1 MEVAGGTGSVMYARA
16 GIISPHAVG
25 STVSRRRDTIRAVML
40 RSVSVLAVAALVLC
54 AAAASADD
62 SPRLAYD
69 APALKWTE
77 ALPLGNGRIGA
88 MLFGGPAEERLQI
101 ADGTLWGG
109 VPRDYANAGAAAH
122 LDEIRRL
129 IFAGQVRE
137 AEALSAKVMGQPPLL
152 MPFQPCCDLR
162 LRFPGHESATG
173 YTRELRLDDA
183 VAAVTYTVGDT
194 QYRREVLASFPD
206 QVVLIRLTAS
216 RPRRLSF
223 SIGLDS
229 PQEATAAVAAG
240 QDTLQLAGQ
249 IQPRQNPPRA
259 WTGSW
264 DTPGMRFAAVAR
276 VAIDG
281 GTVRA
286 AGNRL
291 EIDGADAATV
301 ILGTGTSFVTFA
313 DISADASDRA
323 RAVVEAAASHP
334 FDRLRAR
341 HVADVRPL
349 FSRARLSLGASTAPG
364 TTDRRI
370 ARFGEAQDPALVALQ
385 WAFGRYLLIAASRPG
400 GQPANL
406 QGIWNESMLPPWGGK
421 MTTNINFQMNYWLA
435 DTGDLW
441 ETQAP
446 LWTTIA
452 DLRMT
457 GATVARAHYRARG
470 WVVHHNTDL
479 WRAATPVDG
488 AWGLWPMGQAWLAN
502 QMWDHYAFSG
512 DMTFLRDTA
521 YPAMKEAAQFALD
534 TLVPAPAGSRF
545 AGRLV
550 TNPSTS
556 PENRYLLDGA
566 PVHLTYG
573 ATMDI
578 QLVQEL
584 FDNTVRAAAAL
595 GVDREFA
602 AAVQA
607 AGRQLPPLQVGARG
621 QLQEWIEDYA
631 EVEPDHRHVSHLY
644 ALYPGHGISL
654 ERTPALAQ
662 AARRSLELRGDGG
675 TGWALVWKSALWAR
689 LRDAGRAY
697 ANLQLVLAKNTL
709 PNLFA
714 LHPPFQIDGNFGATA
729 AITEMLVQ
737 STSDRITVLPA
748 LPRQWPEG
756 SLTGVRVRGGGRV
769 DMSWKEGRLTQ
780 LTLSSDRAATYAIA
794 YGNHVAQVRLAAG
807 ESRTWTGERPGS

>member
-1 MEVAGGTGSVMYARA
+1 
-16 GIISPHAVG
+16 
-25 STVSRRRDTIRAVML
+25 ML
-40 RSVSVLAVAALVLC
+40 RLSAVLTFALWLC
-54 AAAASADD
+54 AAGASADD
-62 SPRLAYD
+62 RPRLAYD

-88 MLFGGPAEERLQI
+88 MVFGGPEEERLQI
-101 ADGTLWGG
+101 AESTLWGG
-109 VPRDYANAGAAAH
+109 GPRDYTNPEAASH
-122 LDEIRRL
+122 LDDIRRL
-129 IFAGQVRE
+129 IFDGRVKE
-137 AEALSAKVMGQPPLL
+137 AEALSARVMGRPPLL
-152 MPFQPCCDLR
+152 MPFQPLCDLR
-162 LRFPGHESATG
+162 IRFPGHAEAAG
-173 YTRELRLDDA
+173 YTRELQLADA
-183 VAAVTYTVGDT
+183 VATVTYTVGDT

-206 QVVLIRLTAS
+206 QVVAVRLTAS
-216 RPRRLSF
+216 RPGRLSF

-229 PQEATAAVAAG
+229 PQPATEVVSAG
-240 QDTLQLAGQ
+240 RDTLQLTGQ
-249 IQPRQNPPRA
+249 VQPRQNPARS

-264 DTPGMRFAAVAR
+264 DTPGVRFAALVR

-281 GTVRA
+281 GAVRPA
-286 AGNRL
+286 DNRL
-291 EIDGADAATV
+291 EVTGADAATLIV
-301 ILGTGTSFVTFA
+301 AAGTSFVSFA
-313 DISADASDRA
+313 DISGDAEGRTRA
-323 RAVVEAAASHP
+323 LAEKAASHP

-341 HVADVRPL
+341 HVADFNAL
-349 FSRARLSLGASTAPG
+349 FARARLRLGSATSAETTG
-364 TTDRRI
+364 QTTDRRV
-370 ARFGEAQDPALVALQ
+370 ARFGDTQDPALVALQ
-385 WAFGRYLLIAASRPG
+385 WAFGRYLLISSSRPG

-406 QGIWNESMLPPWGGK
+406 QGIWNESMLPPWGSK

-446 LWTTIA
+446 LWTAIG
-452 DLRMT
+452 DLRET
-457 GATVARAHYRARG
+457 GARAASAHYRARG

-502 QMWDHYAFSG
+502 QMWDHYEFSR
-512 DMTFLRDTA
+512 DATFLRDTA
-521 YPAMKEAAQFALD
+521 YPAMKAAAQFALD
-534 TLVPAPAGSRF
+534 TLVTAPAGSRF

-556 PENRYLLDGA
+556 PENRYLLGGA

-584 FDNTVRAAAAL
+584 FDNCARAAAVL
-595 GVDREFA
+595 GMDRDFA
-602 AAVQA
+602 AELTRA
-607 AGRQLPPLQVGARG
+607 AQRLPPMQTGARG

-654 ERTPALAQ
+654 EATPALAA

-675 TGWALVWKSALWAR
+675 TGWALVWKTALWAR

-737 STSDRITVLPA
+737 STPERITVLPA
-748 LPRQWPEG
+748 LPPQWREG
-756 SLTGVRVRGGGRV
+756 SLTGIRVRGGGRV
-769 DMSWKEGRLTQ
+769 DISWKEGRLTQ
-780 LTLSSDRAATYAIA
+780 LTLSSERAATYALA
-794 YGNHVAQVRLAAG
+794 YGEHVAQVRLAAG
-807 ESRTWTGERPGS
+807 ESRTWSGERPGS

>member
-1 MEVAGGTGSVMYARA
+1 M
-16 GIISPHAVG
+16 VG
-25 STVSRRRDTIRAVML
+25 DMML
-40 RSVSVLAVAALVLC
+40 RLSAVLTFALGFC
-54 AAAASADD
+54 AAGAAADD
-62 SPRLAYD
+62 RPRLAYD

-77 ALPLGNGRIGA
+77 ALPVGNGRIGA
-88 MLFGGPAEERLQI
+88 MVFGGLEDERLQI
-101 ADGTLWGG
+101 AESTLWGG
-109 VPRDYANAGAAAH
+109 APRDYTNPEAASH
-122 LDEIRRL
+122 LDDIRRL
-129 IFAGQVRE
+129 IFEGRVKQ
-137 AEALSAKVMGQPPLL
+137 AEARSARVMGQPPLL

-162 LRFPGHESATG
+162 LRFPGHAAATG
-173 YTRELRLDDA
+173 YTRELRLADA
-183 VAAVTYTVGDT
+183 VSITAYTLGDT
-194 QYRREVLASFPD
+194 EYRRELFASYPD
-206 QVVLIRLTAS
+206 QVLVLRLTAS
-216 RPRRLSF
+216 RPGRLTF
-223 SIGLDS
+223 GVALDS
-229 PQEATAAVAAG
+229 PQPATAV
-240 QDTLQLAGQ
+240 LATGSNGLELTGQ
-249 IQPRQNPPRA
+249 IQPRQNPARS

-264 DTPGMRFAAVAR
+264 DTPGVRFAAVVR

-291 EIDGADAATV
+291 EIGGADAAT
-301 ILGTGTSFVTFA
+301 IIFAAGTSFVSFT
-313 DISADASDRA
+313 DISGDAEGRA
-323 RAVVEAAASHP
+323 RAFAEKAASHP

-341 HVADVRPL
+341 HVADFNQL
-349 FSRARLSLGASTAPG
+349 FTRTQLRLGNSTSAE
-364 TTDRRI
+364 TTDRRV
-370 ARFGEAQDPALVALQ
+370 ARFGDTQDPALVALQ
-385 WAFGRYLLIAASRPG
+385 WAFGRYLLISSSRPG

-406 QGIWNESMLPPWGGK
+406 QGIWNESMLPPWGSK

-446 LWTTIA
+446 LWAAIG
-452 DLRMT
+452 DLRQT
-457 GATVARAHYRARG
+457 GGRVASAHYRARG

-502 QMWDHYAFSG
+502 QMWDHYEFSR
-512 DMTFLRDTA
+512 DATFLRDIA
-521 YPAMKEAAQFALD
+521 YPAMKAAAQFALD

-578 QLVQEL
+578 QLVREL
-584 FDNTVRAAAAL
+584 FDTCVRAAAAL
-595 GVDREFA
+595 GIDRDFA
-602 AAVQA
+602 AELARA
-607 AGRQLPPLQVGARG
+607 AQRLPSLQVGTRG

-654 ERTPALAQ
+654 DATPALAA

-675 TGWALVWKSALWAR
+675 TGWALVWKTALWAR

-697 ANLQLVLAKNTL
+697 ANLQLLLAENTL

-737 STSDRITVLPA
+737 STPERITVLPA
-748 LPRQWPEG
+748 LPPQWPEG
-756 SLTGVRVRGGGRV
+756 RLTGIRVRGGGRV
-769 DMSWKEGRLTQ
+769 DITWSGGRLTQ
-780 LTLSSDRAATYAIA
+780 LTLSSDRAARYAIV
-794 YGNHVAQVRLAAG
+794 YGDHRAEVDLAAG
-807 ESRTWTGERPGS
+807 EARTWHGDRPGS

>member
-1 MEVAGGTGSVMYARA
+1 MSRF
-16 GIISPHAVG
+16 
-25 STVSRRRDTIRAVML
+25 STVLTL
-40 RSVSVLAVAALVLC
+40 TVALGLC
-54 AAAASADD
+54 AATASAED
-62 SPRLAYD
+62 SLRLAYD
-69 APALKWTE
+69 APALKWTD

-88 MLFGGPAEERLQI
+88 MVFGGVEDERLQI
-101 ADGTLWGG
+101 TEATLWGG
-109 VPRDYANAGAAAH
+109 APRDYTNPDAGAH

-129 IFAGQVRE
+129 IFEGRVTE
-137 AEALSAKVMGQPPLL
+137 AEALSARVMGRPPLL

-162 LRFPGHESATG
+162 LRFPGHAAATG
-173 YTRELRLDDA
+173 YTRELRLADA
-183 VAAVTYTVGDT
+183 ISTTAYTVGDT
-194 QYRREVLASFPD
+194 EYRRELFASHPD
-206 QVVLIRLTAS
+206 QVLVLRLTAS
-216 RPRRLSF
+216 RPGRLTF
-223 SIGLDS
+223 SVALDS
-229 PQEATAAVAAG
+229 PQPATTVVAAG
-240 QDTLQLAGQ
+240 GDGLQLTGQ
-249 IQPRQNPPRA
+249 IQPRQNPARS

-264 DTPGMRFAAVAR
+264 DTPGMRFAAVVR

-281 GTVRA
+281 GRVRPA
-286 AGNRL
+286 DNRL
-291 EIDGADAATV
+291 EVDGADAATV
-301 ILGTGTSFVTFA
+301 IFSNATSFVSVA
-313 DISADASDRA
+313 DISGDAGARA
-323 RAVVEAAASHP
+323 RTFVDAAARQS
-334 FDRLRAR
+334 FVGLRDR
-341 HVADVRPL
+341 HVGDFRTL
-349 FSRARLSLGASTAPG
+349 FSRVQLRLGDGVSSD

-370 ARFGEAQDPALVALQ
+370 ARFAESQDPALVALQ
-385 WAFGRYLLIAASRPG
+385 WAFGRYLLMSSSRPG

-406 QGIWNESMLPPWGGK
+406 QGIWNESMLPPWGSK

-446 LWTTIA
+446 LWTTIGE
-452 DLRMT
+452 LRT
-457 GATVARAHYRARG
+457 SGATVARAHYRARG

-512 DMTFLRDTA
+512 DLSFLRGTA
-521 YPAMKEAAQFALD
+521 YPAMKDAAQFALD

-584 FDNTVRAAAAL
+584 FDNCVRAAAAL
-595 GVDREFA
+595 GVDRDFA
-602 AAVQA
+602 AQLQGA
-607 AGRQLPPLQVGARG
+607 AARLPPMQVGGRG

-631 EVEPDHRHVSHLY
+631 EVEPEHRHVSHLY
-644 ALYPGHGISL
+644 ALFPGHGISL
-654 ERTPALAQ
+654 EKTPALAR

-737 STSDRITVLPA
+737 STPDRITVLPA
-748 LPRQWPEG
+748 LPPQWPEG
-756 SLTGVRVRGGGRV
+756 RLTGVRVRGGGRV
-769 DMSWKEGRLTQ
+769 DIAWSGGRLTE
-780 LTLSSDRAATYAIA
+780 LSLEGDRPARYVIQ
-794 YGNHVAQVRLAAG
+794 YGDRSVEVSLAAG
-807 ESRTWTGERPGS
+807 EKRRWDGALAVAPGR